1 MNRRIDLLEGNIF
14 TSLIKLAIPIMA
26 TSFIQMA
33 YNMVDMIW
41 IGKLGSGSV
50 AATGVAGMYMWLSNG
65 FTTLARMGGQVKVA
79 HSLGAK
85 KYEDARDFAKNSLQL
100 CAFIGLLYAL
110 VMIIFTKPLI
120 GFFNLTDGKVIY
132 DANIYLKIISIGI
145 IFAFLNQGMTGIITA
160 SGNSKTPFI
169 ANTVG
174 LIVNI
179 ILDPIFIFGFSKI
192 PPMNVAGAALAT
204 VISQILVFALF
215 VWYAQND
222 DLLFIGI
229 KIFSK
234 PDFKHMLTIT
244 KIGLPVAIQGTFFTT
259 VTMFIS
265 RMVANWGDVAIAV
278 QKVGSQIES
287 ISWMTSDGFA
297 SAVNSFIG
305 QNYGANNYKRAKAGY
320 KTSLIIISIWGII
333 STCLLVFI
341 PKGLFT
347 IFINEAQAIPFGV
360 DYLIILG
367 YSQLPMCIEII
378 TAGAF
383 AGFGKTMYPSIVSI
397 VLTGLRLPLAA
408 ILVYLGFGLN
418 GIWWSITIS
427 SILKGVLLIAI
438 FIVFIKKKDKESTI
452 HLEKQI

>member
-14 TSLIKLAIPIMA
+14 TTLTKLAIPIMA

-85 KYEDARDFAKNSLQL
+85 KHEDARVFAKNSLQL
-100 CAFIGLLYAL
+100 CAFLGLLYAL
-110 VMIIFTKPLI
+110 VMLLFTKPLI
-120 GFFNLTDGKVIY
+120 GFFNLTDNKVIY
-132 DANIYLKIISIGI
+132 DANIYLRIISIGI
-145 IFAFLNQGMTGIITA
+145 VFAFLNQGMTGIITA
-160 SGNSKTPFI
+160 SGNSKTPFF

-174 LIVNI
+174 LIINI
-179 ILDPIFIFGFSKI
+179 ILDPIFIFGFAKI

-204 VISQILVFALF
+204 VISQILVFILF
-215 VWYAQND
+215 LWYAQND
-222 DLLFIGI
+222 DLLFLGI

-234 PDFKHMLTIT
+234 PDLTHMLTIT

-259 VTMFIS
+259 VSMFIS

-287 ISWMTSDGFA
+287 ISWMTSEGFA
-297 SAVNSFIG
+297 SAVNSFVG
-305 QNYGANNYKRAKAGY
+305 QNYGANNYKRAKDGY
-320 KTSLIIISIWGII
+320 KTSLVIISIWGII

-341 PKGLFT
+341 PKNLFT
-347 IFINEAQAIPFGV
+347 IFINEAEAIPYGI
-360 DYLIILG
+360 DYLVILG

-383 AGFGKTMYPSIVSI
+383 AGFGKTMYPSMISVI
-397 VLTGLRLPLAA
+397 LTGLRLPLAA
-408 ILVYLGFGLN
+408 VLVYVGLGLN

-427 SILKGVLLIAI
+427 SILKGAILILI
-438 FIVFIKKKDKESTI
+438 FIVFIKKMDKENTI
-452 HLEKQI
+452 LF